1 MPPVKEE
8 AKNEPVNVF
17 DEFGISQEVLDKL
30 PVVPEEEVKPLD
42 ELTDLKTCE
51 DPDNA
56 EDKEF
61 FISLKAE
68 IEKEAGDTFSK
79 FEPVLYRRQ
88 IDAKTGTDYQIMIK
102 TDKRFMHVRIS
113 KPLPNSGE
121 PVKIEIVPAAPDEK
135 EEPINKYDEVE

>member
-51 DPDNA
+51 DPDNT
-56 EDKEF
+56 EDKEHT
-61 FISLKAE
+61 AQYP
-68 IEKEAGDTFSK
+68 EA
-79 FEPVLYRRQ
+79 
-88 IDAKTGTDYQIMIK
+88 
-102 TDKRFMHVRIS
+102 
-113 KPLPNSGE
+113 
-121 PVKIEIVPAAPDEK
+121 
-135 EEPINKYDEVE
+135 